1 MLISHQ
7 EGREMPRKPK
17 MTDEERRAYSV
28 RMRGELEAVMDRAY
42 GAMVASEEFWT
53 AVLRTAAA
61 LADRSPVN
69 SIAIAAQ
76 CPHATRVLSSGD
88 WRKAGR
94 FPAKGSTSIRIWTP
108 IKRRTEGAQD
118 ATAATAD
125 GGQREAASDAVEGGG
140 HRVFGYKAGPVFDI
154 SQTDGDAY
162 EPPAAAPLAV
172 EVIRDVLVGQYRV
185 WCHEDPERA
194 GGFDFTQEAPDGA
207 VRILLY
213 GHAWRRITEAAAPLP
228 GQRAAE
234 VASAVNVAA
243 LILGVTPG
251 SAVMPPLAGIVIQD
265 KKPPVRESA
274 VRAIETG
281 RAIAHAVTTAAEHR
295 RELAPAG

>member
-1 MLISHQ
+1 
-7 EGREMPRKPK
+7 MPRKPK

-42 GAMVASEEFWT
+42 GAMVVSEEFWAT
-53 AVLRTAAA
+53 VMRTAAI

-69 SIAIAAQ
+69 SIAVAAQ

-108 IKRRTEGAQD
+108 IKRRTEDAQD
-118 ATAATAD
+118 ATAVTAD
-125 GGQREAASDAVEGGG
+125 GGQPEGEER
-140 HRVFGYKAGPVFDI
+140 RVSGYKAGPVFDI

-162 EPPAAAPLAV
+162 DPPAAALLDVESVQDTLA
-172 EVIRDVLVGQYRV
+172 DQYRD
-185 WCHEDPERA
+185 WYREDPEQA
-194 GGFDFTQEAPDGA
+194 GGFNFEQEAPDNA

-213 GHAWRRITEAAAPLP
+213 GHAWRRIAEADAFLP
-228 GQRAAE
+228 GQHAAE
-234 VASAVNVAA
+234 VASAAHVAA
-243 LILGVTPG
+243 LILGVVPG
-251 SAVMPPLAGIVIQD
+251 PAVMPPLAGIVTEGR
-265 KKPPVRESA
+265 KPPVHESA

-281 RAIAHAVTTAAEHR
+281 RAIARTVVTAAECS
-295 RELAPAG
+295 RELALVG